1 MLKSYSMDATGFSF
15 RHSQVRF
22 LSPSRV
28 LRYNL
33 VLAHGN
39 AARLAG
45 GGLLCPGD
53 LQRRSP
59 GGLRP
64 AGKANN
70 QVATMTAARPPGS
83 DGKGRD
89 AGWSI
94 TARANVS
101 RARRAGKITLP
112 AMKFLDNQETD
123 DQTDG
128 PAQAG
133 GSPSGAAVHRRN
145 RNNRAA

>member
-1 MLKSYSMDATGFSF
+1 MILFWLMAMPLGWLVVDFYAQGSATT
-15 RHSQVRF
+15 VTK
-22 LSPSRV
+22 
-28 LRYNL
+28 
-33 VLAHGN
+33 
-39 AARLAG
+39 
-45 GGLLCPGD
+45 
-53 LQRRSP
+53 
-59 GGLRP
+59 GLRP

-70 QVATMTAARPPGS
+70 QVATMTAARPAGS

-101 RARRAGKITLP
+101 RARRAGKVTLP